1 MKTECC
7 LVKDLLPL
15 YAENMVSD
23 ETAALVAE
31 HLNECA
37 DCAARAERLRQPAAE
52 IPAPE
57 ATADEAA
64 PLRRVKKNLKKRKA
78 AVALLAAAAAFL
90 AVFAVFSHLTRPNY
104 VPFENSGAAVH
115 IAANGV
121 MSVSFSEAVTSC
133 RVVPVQIPDAP
144 EAYEIEIEAWSSGW
158 DKILGKKAGTVVL
171 PESPAKEQ
179 PQRVYYCDMAK
190 QGDLLCL
197 YGEPRDDGGIVL
209 PRLFLGAYFFAALAL
224 AAAAGLLRVLL
235 RRNEKAA
242 TALEYILFAPLS
254 YLAAHLVLLQ
264 GFVSYSAARDFVM
277 LCAAAAG
284 VYGILAGVRML
295 RKTEKY

>member
-1 MKTECC
+1 MNSQCS
-7 LVKDLLPL
+7 LIKDLLPL
-15 YAENMVSD
+15 YVEDMTSPESAELIK
-23 ETAALVAE
+23 A
-31 HLNECA
+31 HLATCPECA
-37 DCAARAERLRQPAAE
+37 AEEKALRSG
-52 IPAPE
+52 APE
-57 ATADEAA
+57 AAQSADETA

-90 AVFAVFSHLTRPNY
+90 AVFAAFSHLTKPRY
-104 VPFENSGAAVH
+104 VPFENSDAAVH

-144 EAYEIEIEAWSSGW
+144 GAYEIEIEAWSSGW

-197 YGEPRDDGGIVL
+197 YGEPLDDGGIVL
-209 PRLFLGAYFFAALAL
+209 PRLFLGPYFFAALAL

-264 GFVSYSAARDFVM
+264 GFVSYSATRDFVM

-295 RKTEKY
+295 GKTEKF